1 MGNESDIITVEI
13 MGTRLQLRGG
23 EDPEGVQHIAEYVR
37 DMVEDLQKRVPTAPS
52 IQIALLTAINIANEL
67 YEMNNR
73 EEAALE
79 DALIKAKRILSKTNI
94 PNQR

>member
-23 EDPEGVQHIAEYVR
+23 DDPESVQHIAEYVR

-52 IQIALLTAINIANEL
+52 IQIALLTAVNIANEL
-67 YEMNNR
+67 YELTNR
-73 EEAALE
+73 DETAIE
-79 DALIKAKRILSKTNI
+79 DAIIKAKRILSKTNI
-94 PNQR
+94 PNSR